1 MKPLDPRS
9 ESAATPK
16 VHPHTFATLD
26 GLRGV
31 AAIAVVLFHYPAL
44 VGRQIVPQ
52 GYLAVDFFFLLSGF
66 VLTFAYQGRLASGW
80 SLRQFLRVRVARL
93 YPLYCLGLLFGFLV
107 NRLQAIHGTSVGST
121 STVLTFLGLGLVFL
135 PYMGGPGT
143 VIFPLNMPSWSVLM
157 ELLANVIHAVF
168 YKRPSTMKLLAGIV
182 IGLTGIL
189 IAAIRLGNFDFGAT
203 NPFAVFALFRVL
215 CSYSLGILLFRFWQK
230 TSVRW
235 KVSPGVISI
244 LLVAI
249 LAAPI
254 PGRFLVAYEVL
265 ASLLLFPMLVFAG
278 ASTQPKPRYLRVFL
292 LLGQAS
298 YAIYVLQAPLVQ
310 LYTRIWANVAH
321 HSAEVYRPWSGL
333 LYACLLVALALF
345 VDYVYDLPA
354 RALLKRWLTKGE
366 AKTQRA
372 TIATR

>member
-1 MKPLDPRS
+1 MNAKH
-9 ESAATPK
+9 ESAATANG
-16 VHPHTFATLD
+16 HRHSFATLD

-31 AAIAVVLFHYPAL
+31 AAIAVVLFHYPSL

-80 SLRQFLRVRVARL
+80 SLNQFLRVRIARL

-107 NRLQAIHGTSVGST
+107 NRLQAMHGTSVGST
-121 STVLTFLGLGLVFL
+121 TTVLTMLGLGLFFL
-135 PYMGGPGT
+135 PYVCGHGT

-168 YKRPSTMKLLAGIV
+168 YRRPSTTKLLVGVV
-182 IGLTGIL
+182 IGLSGTL

-230 TSVRW
+230 TRVRW
-235 KVSPGVISI
+235 RVSPVVISI
-244 LLVAI
+244 LLIAI
-249 LAAPI
+249 LAAPV
-254 PGRFLVAYEVL
+254 PGRFLIAYEVL
-265 ASLLLFPMLVFAG
+265 AAVLLFPLLVFAG
-278 ASTQPKPRYLRVFL
+278 ASTQPKPRYLRIFL

-310 LYTRIWANVAH
+310 LYLRAWANVTH
-321 HSAEVYRPWSGL
+321 HSAEFYRPWSGL
-333 LYACLLVALALF
+333 LYACLLVGLALL

-354 RALLKRWLTKGE
+354 RALLKRWLTKGDTK
-366 AKTQRA
+366 AQPA
-372 TIATR
+372 TIVSR